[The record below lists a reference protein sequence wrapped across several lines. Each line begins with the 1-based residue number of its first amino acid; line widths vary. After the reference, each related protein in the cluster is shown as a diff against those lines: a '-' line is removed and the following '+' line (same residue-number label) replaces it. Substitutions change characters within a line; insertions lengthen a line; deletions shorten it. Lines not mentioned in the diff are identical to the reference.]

1 MLQNVRYSDQYILW
15 EDLFIRKKYFQWQK
29 WEQVIL
35 NYIIVQN
42 YFLLFLLIYFEVIG
56 QVKWN
61 KSYYFCLQR

>member
-15 EDLFIRKKYFQWQK
+15 EDLFIRKKYFQWQE

-42 YFLLFLLIYFEVIG
+42 YFLLFYSF
-56 QVKWN
+56 
-61 KSYYFCLQR
+61 Y